1 MLDKGM
7 PAMQSGLALQCCR
20 HKRKEKGEVDRGDER
35 GAKGMRQVRRGAG
48 EEERKCGKR
57 RREGGREDERRQEGT
72 GYGVSLKSL
81 RGSGGRGRDERRG

>member
-57 RREGGREDERRQEGT
+57 RRRREGGRMSGDRRALGT
-72 GYGVSLKSL
+72 PCP
-81 RGSGGRGRDERRG
+81 